1 MDIHRP
7 LFCINFNFSWF
18 SKKLRPFMTFDGI
31 KNLFRLWKVRG
42 KIKFATWKKHEYY
55 NFDCS
60 FLRYIKKDHYP
71 CLKTNLATFIW
82 FLEKWHY
89 LKVMGVIQSNFW
101 GASYGAYYIFT
112 QNYVEAKLLEPL
124 LWNFAWVNGRSCAFR
139 QNQSGYPNVN
149 TLGTT

>member
-1 MDIHRP
+1 M
-7 LFCINFNFSWF
+7 
-18 SKKLRPFMTFDGI
+18 
-31 KNLFRLWKVRG
+31 
-42 KIKFATWKKHEYY
+42 
-55 NFDCS
+55 
-60 FLRYIKKDHYP
+60 
-71 CLKTNLATFIW
+71 TNLATFIW

-101 GASYGAYYIFT
+101 EASYGAYYIFT

-149 TLGTT
+149 TLGTIKVLLVAVAFEIRVLQLKTQNPNKNSQNMNMDFIDRKSLLICPSVCLFVCLY